1 MFSLSQAQDSS
12 NASRLFPPKAFG
24 IRDCTD
30 AGQGSRV
37 FLPVLVE
44 DALVFF
50 GDPHAAISNGIIT
63 GTGIECS
70 MKVRAR
76 INLVNDRKLER
87 PIIAQGG
94 AVHFVG
100 VGPSVEE
107 ATEDAARRAID
118 FAVARTSLDREE
130 AFTLLSIIGELRV
143 GTSPRP
149 VMATRLIVPEQQLRA
164 AGWNGELP

>member
-1 MFSLSQAQDSS
+1 
-12 NASRLFPPKAFG
+12 
-24 IRDCTD
+24 
-30 AGQGSRV
+30 
-37 FLPVLVE
+37 
-44 DALVFF
+44 
-50 GDPHAAISNGIIT
+50 
-63 GTGIECS
+63 

-76 INLVNDRKLER
+76 INLNDRKLER

-107 ATEDAARRAID
+107 ATEDATRRAID

-149 VMATRLIVPEQQLRA
+149 VIATRLIVARGAVARGRLER
-164 AGWNGELP
+164 

>member
-1 MFSLSQAQDSS
+1 
-12 NASRLFPPKAFG
+12 
-24 IRDCTD
+24 
-30 AGQGSRV
+30 
-37 FLPVLVE
+37 
-44 DALVFF
+44 
-50 GDPHAAISNGIIT
+50 
-63 GTGIECS
+63 

-87 PIIAQGG
+87 PITAQGG
-94 AVHFVG
+94 ALHFVG

-107 ATEDAARRAID
+107 STEDAARRAID

-149 VMATRLIVPEQQLRA
+149 VIATRLIVARGAVARGRLER
-164 AGWNGELP
+164 